1 MAQSALVCK
10 APSDDDDGIGNEEDR
25 VYNDADT
32 GADFVE
38 EFQLK
43 GEELLT
49 KVREL
54 VHEGNVRRLIIEN
67 ADGKTVLEV
76 PLAVGVVG
84 ALLLPT
90 AAAVGAVAALVTDC
104 TIRVIRDE
112 DPAKDVP
119 EAVVGAAGDDTPETD
134 GEEG

>member
-1 MAQSALVCK
+1 M
-10 APSDDDDGIGNEEDR
+10 DNE
-25 VYNDADT
+25 T
-32 GADFVE
+32 GTNPDFVE

-43 GEELLT
+43 GEELLS

-67 ADGKTVLEV
+67 AEGKTVLEV
-76 PLAVGVVG
+76 PLTVGVVG

-104 TIRVIRDE
+104 TIRVIRDVPE
-112 DPAKDVP
+112 DP
-119 EAVVGAAGDDTPETD
+119 DTA
-134 GEEG
+134 EEGN